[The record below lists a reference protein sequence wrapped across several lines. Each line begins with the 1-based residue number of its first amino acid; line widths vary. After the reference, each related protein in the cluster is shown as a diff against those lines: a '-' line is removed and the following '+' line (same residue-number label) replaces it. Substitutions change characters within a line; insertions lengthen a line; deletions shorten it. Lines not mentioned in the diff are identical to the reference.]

1 MSTSDKTETTTDANS
16 SNDKKETTVENNAS
30 NEVELTTKKELKFR
44 ELNDWLKKWGYE
56 TKDTTKENKMEGIEF
71 QAQITPQIPYSSG
84 LSTPFYLEFQQ
95 GLDDGFIIRT
105 TFELDKQMENQ
116 INSDDFEVAFGD
128 LEHLI
133 YPLEISMIKSFPFI
147 SLYKVVIIDDLRKQ
161 FFLDC
166 IASLIHSMSLTIG
179 KMNEKSLEIIQVAQN
194 NTAK

>member
-1 MSTSDKTETTTDANS
+1 MSTSNKTESTTDANS
-16 SNDKKETTVENNAS
+16 SNDKKKTTVENNAR
-30 NEVELTTKKELKFR
+30 NEVELTNKKELKFR

-56 TKDTTKENKMEGIEF
+56 VKDTTKENKMEDIEF

-84 LSTPFYLEFQQ
+84 LSTPLYLEFQQ

-116 INSDDFEVAFGD
+116 IKSNDLDVAFGD

-133 YPLEISMIKSFPFI
+133 YPLEISMIKSLPFI